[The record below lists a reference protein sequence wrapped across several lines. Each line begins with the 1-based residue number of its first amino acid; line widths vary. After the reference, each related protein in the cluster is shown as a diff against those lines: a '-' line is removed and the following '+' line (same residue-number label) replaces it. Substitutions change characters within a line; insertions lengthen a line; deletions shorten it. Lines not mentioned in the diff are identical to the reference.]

1 MSSPQAPLPPADPQ
15 LEGLLDEAEAALDS
29 GDPDHALLICERVL
43 TKAPDHAGAHFIVA
57 DAMRQLGDL
66 EEAVARY
73 RRVTHLAA
81 DHALSWSGLAF
92 CLFDLLDFEAA
103 RSASLRA
110 IRIDPLNPEAYYVR
124 ALLRERRGDVDG
136 AARDYLRAERLDP
149 VGWPRPL
156 DLSDAMIEAVVS
168 EALRV
173 LHPSIRAY
181 LAQVP
186 VMLEEV
192 PSPDLCREFEPP
204 APPGEILGTFAGA
217 SLRERSVEDPW
228 SQLPGAI
235 VLFRRNLQ
243 RVARDRDRLL
253 EELRITVFHEVGHFL
268 GLDENDMV
276 VRGLD

>member
-1 MSSPQAPLPPADPQ
+1 MSSPLPPAGSETRSI
-15 LEGLLDEAEAALDS
+15 EGLLDQAEAALDD
-29 GDPDHALLICERVL
+29 GDPNAALVICERVL
-43 TKAPDHAGAHFIVA
+43 TSAPDHAGAHFIVA

-73 RRVTHLAA
+73 RRVTMLTR

-92 CLFDLLDFEAA
+92 CLFDLLDMEAA
-103 RSASLRA
+103 RTASLRA
-110 IRIDPLNPEAYYVR
+110 IRIDPHNPEAYYVR
-124 ALLRERRGDVDG
+124 ALLRERRGDIDG
-136 AARDYLRAERLDP
+136 ASRDYLRAERLDP
-149 VGWPRPL
+149 IGWPQPL
-156 DLSDAMIEAVVS
+156 DLSDATVEAVVS
-168 EALRV
+168 EALQV

-192 PSPDLCREFEPP
+192 PTIALCREFDPP
-204 APPGEILGTFAGA
+204 APPGEILGTFTGA
-217 SLRERSVEDPW
+217 SLADRSTEDPW
-228 SQLPGAI
+228 SMLPGAI

-243 RVARDRDRLL
+243 RVARDRDRLV

-268 GLDENDMV
+268 GLDEDDMV